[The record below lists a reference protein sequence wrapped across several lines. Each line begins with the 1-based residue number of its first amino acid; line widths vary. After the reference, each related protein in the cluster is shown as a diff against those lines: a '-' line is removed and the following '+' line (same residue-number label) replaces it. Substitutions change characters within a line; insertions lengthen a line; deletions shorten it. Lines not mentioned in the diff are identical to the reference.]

1 MARRERT
8 TGLPRPAPRGSKR
21 ATETTRFGLSEH
33 ALRLVILGGAAF
45 LLVLVLGI
53 FAYRWYD
60 DTFQRPNKVV
70 LTVADE
76 QFKLG
81 YYTDRLLPW
90 LQNSRDTS
98 LAVAQRRLLEKLEEE
113 GLTLVLAR
121 ERGITISDDDI
132 TRAIA
137 DELGVPVGGAGSSF
151 DRLYRQRLQ
160 TTGMSDSNYRRLV
173 AAQVADTRIR
183 DQLREEI
190 GTTGET
196 VMLRLVVVDTEE
208 EATTVLGRIEAGEDM
223 GSIAQVESTHVQSR
237 QQDGLYT
244 TPPVLLTEEVQEA
257 IVGQEPG
264 ALIGPIESGGSFW
277 VIRIERRDPEGTYT
291 EAQIDQLVDLRFV
304 ELLEEARTRIPI
316 ERKLTDD
323 DIRWAEDHLG

>member
-8 TGLPRPAPRGSKR
+8 TGLPRPARRGSKR

-45 LLVLVLGI
+45 LLIAVLGI
-53 FAYRWYD
+53 FVYRWYD

-70 LTVADE
+70 LTVGEE
-76 QFKLG
+76 QFTLS

-113 GLTLVLAR
+113 GLTLILAR
-121 ERGITISDDDI
+121 ERGITITEDDI
-132 TRAIA
+132 GQAIA
-137 DELGVPVGGAGSSF
+137 DELGVPLGGAGSSF

-160 TTGMSDSNYRRLV
+160 TTGMSDTNYRRLV
-173 AAQVADTRIR
+173 EAQVADTRIR
-183 DQLREEI
+183 EQLREEI

-196 VMLRLVVVDTEE
+196 VMLRLVVVDTQD
-208 EATTVLGRIEAGEDM
+208 EAADVLARIEAGEDM

-244 TPPVLLTEEVQEA
+244 TPPVLLTAEVQEA
-257 IVGQEPG
+257 IAGQEPG
-264 ALIGPIESGGSFW
+264 ALVGPIESGGAFW
-277 VIRIERRDPEGTYT
+277 LVRVERRDAEGTFT
-291 EAQIDQLVDLRFV
+291 DSQVDQLVDMRFA
-304 ELLEEARTRIPI
+304 ELIEDARTRVQI